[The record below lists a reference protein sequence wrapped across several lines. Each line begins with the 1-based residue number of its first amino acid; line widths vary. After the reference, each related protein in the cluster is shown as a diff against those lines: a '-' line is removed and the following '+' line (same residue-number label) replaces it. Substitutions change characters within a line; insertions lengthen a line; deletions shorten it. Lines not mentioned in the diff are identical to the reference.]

1 MDLSEC
7 AYYRGT
13 GTCSF
18 GCYDYPRCADLGP
31 PDLATLIRHTE
42 TSVTDMRHRLGDG
55 DEVVVRMPEWA
66 FRQWGD
72 SDELRAAAERLNVR
86 FESIE

>member
-1 MDLSEC
+1 MSMDLSEC

-31 PDLATLIRHTE
+31 PEMLDERDE
-42 TSVTDMRHRLGDG
+42 EVDSQDSGD
-55 DEVVVRMPEWA
+55 A
-66 FRQWGD
+66 
-72 SDELRAAAERLNVR
+72 
-86 FESIE
+86 